1 MGLPRIARGFATGL
15 LVIAPL
21 LTGSVKA
28 EEPSFRIGVSSSGE
42 PAKYQ
47 PGFSH
52 FDYVNPDAPKG
63 GEVKLAA
70 VGTYDTFNP
79 LLAKGDAAAGIAS
92 DMVFETL
99 LKPAEDEVTT
109 SYGLLAEGVAFP
121 EDISS
126 ATFRLRPEAK
136 WEDGKPVTPEDVI
149 FSFEKAKELN
159 PQYTVYYAHVVK
171 AEKTG
176 ERDVTFTFDEKNNV
190 ELPSILGQFPVV
202 PKHWWEG
209 RDAKGNQRDIA
220 KTTLEPVMGSGPYKL
235 AGFQAGST
243 VRYELREDYWGKSV
257 PANVGQNNFK
267 TISYIYFGDMDVAF
281 EAFRSGAVNFWTENT
296 ARRWATSY
304 DFPAVKDGRVK
315 REQIENPY
323 RNAGVLVG
331 FLPNMRRPLFK
342 DQNVRRAMNLA
353 FDFEELNRTTFFNQY
368 QRIDSYFYGTELA
381 AKGLPEGRELEI
393 LNEIKDKVPPSVF
406 TTPYKNPVGGKPEL
420 SRNNL
425 REAIGLLKQAGF
437 ELKGNRMVNAKTGEP
452 FAFEI
457 LLDGNTLEKVAVP
470 YAQNLKK
477 IGIQASVRVVDDAQY
492 TNRVRSFD
500 YDVIY
505 SGWGQSLH
513 PGNEQAEYW
522 GSKAADRQGS
532 KNYMGISDPAIDIL
546 VKKVIFARQPDELKA
561 ATKALDRVLLA
572 HDYAVPTYTLRAA
585 RIAYWDEF
593 GHPAELPKYGI
604 GFPDAW
610 WSKAAAK

>member
-1 MGLPRIARGFATGL
+1 MELPRIARGIATGL

-21 LTGSVKA
+21 LAGSVKA
-28 EEPSFRIGVSSSGE
+28 EEPGFRIGVSSSGE

-47 PGFSH
+47 PGFTH

-121 EDISS
+121 DDMSS

-209 RDAKGNQRDIA
+209 KDAKGNQRDIA

-331 FLPNMRRPLFK
+331 FLPNMRRPIFK
-342 DQNVRRAMNLA
+342 DQNVRRALNLA

-593 GHPAELPKYGI
+593 DHPAELPKYGI

>member
-1 MGLPRIARGFATGL
+1 MGLPRIARGIATGL

-21 LTGSVKA
+21 LAGSVKA

-47 PGFSH
+47 PGFTH

-121 EDISS
+121 DDMSS

-267 TISYIYFGDMDVAF
+267 VISYIYFGDMDVAF

-331 FLPNMRRPLFK
+331 FLPNMRRPIFK
-342 DQNVRRAMNLA
+342 DQNVRRALNLA

-425 REAIGLLKQAGF
+425 REAIGLLKHAGF
-437 ELKGNRMVNAKTGEP
+437 ELKGNRMVNAKSGEP

-477 IGIQASVRVVDDAQY
+477 ICIQASVRVVDDAQY

-593 GHPAELPKYGI
+593 DHPAELPKYGI